1 MNVKLNWR
9 HVLINKVSQWFCQL
23 YHVTCILVCKLYT
36 VLFKN
41 LLRPNVNFLA
51 SVNRPYLSRG
61 IFMQVTNLCHVV
73 KLIYSIY
80 KRVIS

>member
-9 HVLINKVSQWFCQL
+9 HVLINKVSQWFYQL
-23 YHVTCILVCKLYT
+23 YHVTCILVCKLHT

-51 SVNRPYLSRG
+51 SVKV
-61 IFMQVTNLCHVV
+61 F
-73 KLIYSIY
+73 
-80 KRVIS
+80 